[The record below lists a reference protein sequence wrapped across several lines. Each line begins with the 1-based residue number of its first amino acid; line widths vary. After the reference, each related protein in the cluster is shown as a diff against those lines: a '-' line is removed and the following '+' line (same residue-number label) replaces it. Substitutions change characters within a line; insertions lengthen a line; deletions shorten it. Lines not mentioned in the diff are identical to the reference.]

1 MDDYYAYALKK
12 VNNVSFTSCFVTK
25 KWSEKRGLQV
35 YLAVLKLRLNIF
47 SFVITS
53 LITTWTFG
61 AEDWVLGLGFFDE
74 ENWSSW
80 KWWQHNATSFSNVNF

>member
-53 LITTWTFG
+53 LITT
-61 AEDWVLGLGFFDE
+61 
-74 ENWSSW
+74 
-80 KWWQHNATSFSNVNF
+80 